1 MILAVIFL
9 SLCKNIGTIFY
20 IAITKS
26 YLTIRNWYHLKILKL
41 NKIKSKCR
49 NYRPQNTNKVS
60 INETQIW
67 DKTTKD
73 SSSNASPTKSTKHIQ
88 IYKPSKLNQ
97 KQKQAKIVRNCKKIP
112 VSPTNSV
119 NICTYENV

>member
-26 YLTIRNWYHLKILKL
+26 YVAIRNWYHLKILKL

-49 NYRPQNTNKVS
+49 NYRPQSTNKVS

-73 SSSNASPTKSTKHIQ
+73 SSSNSSPTESTKHIQ
-88 IYKPSKLNQ
+88 IYKPSKLNK
-97 KQKQAKIVRNCKKIP
+97 KQKQAKIVRN
-112 VSPTNSV
+112 
-119 NICTYENV
+119 